1 MLPVEPSAILT
12 HMILGIEDITGG
24 KEIIAFFI
32 WLGLTF
38 LFYLVSYVAALN
50 VIDDITK
57 NSWTKVPAMWGLS
70 VITAGLMSI
79 LSYNPLILFFIMLAA
94 NFLRLKNL
102 TSLHSEELK
111 GFKINKTLF
120 YISSYGYIFLV
131 LGVTHYISFRNNL

>member
-1 MLPVEPSAILT
+1 MQVEPSAILP

-24 KEIIAFFI
+24 KEIIAFFV
-32 WLGLTF
+32 WFGLTF

-70 VITAGLMSI
+70 IITAGLMSI

-94 NFLRLKNL
+94 NFLRLKNFCL
-102 TSLHSEELK
+102 
-111 GFKINKTLF
+111 
-120 YISSYGYIFLV
+120 
-131 LGVTHYISFRNNL
+131 